1 MDHRPAVRLEVT
13 PDRLGGRKVTGKSVG
28 APSTLTISAV
38 TDAPHRLLLGH
49 FTNWSKAKGRD
60 VDVQL
65 LESLLDLRATYDDLE
80 PTLWPTGSVQD
91 LLLRLVPAKGP
102 TEPLP
107 SDAVVEAL
115 DAYFRFLRSTGRMSA
130 RSATPADLAK
140 EASRSA
146 KKMTAVARDQKNWS
160 PTKSMINF
168 GEGMGISLDDLST
181 TEELQG
187 RLNEI
192 AAAWNDLP
200 IHERQR
206 LNPPEGDLNGRSAAM
221 AAYQTDDEIEA
232 LIQAFRYEMPQGELP
247 SIEEVAPIVEKAGLL
262 SQVEALTRWVEPR
275 AEVTATK
282 VLKPAAARQAFD
294 DLGLVDWTREWLR
307 LGDSWKR
314 ASPEDGEPVIDKLAS
329 AQNWRSARDCLA
341 LDRLWNAALTCR
353 VIRIDG
359 RWAYASWPERPDG
372 EAIVRLGIDAGID
385 LLFSY
390 LDDDPL
396 FGVPLLGYALLRS
409 YVRRPRPVP
418 FQEIIDFA
426 ETWIWTAAERRGPDR
441 DFDRR
446 WLRSALGVALY
457 RLSDLGV
464 FLQTENEVTLNA
476 WGDVFVSA
484 WLNVELG
491 ASEDDA

>member
-1 MDHRPAVRLEVT
+1 VT
-13 PDRLGGRKVTGKSVG
+13 
-28 APSTLTISAV
+28 A
-38 TDAPHRLLLGH
+38 APHRLLLSH
-49 FTNWSKAKGRD
+49 FTNWSKTKGRD

-130 RSATPADLAK
+130 RSATPANLAK

-146 KKMTAVARDQKNWS
+146 KKMTAAARDQRNWS

-168 GEGMGISLDDLST
+168 GEGIGISLDDLST

-187 RLNEI
+187 RLDEI
-192 AAAWNDLP
+192 AAVWNDLP

-206 LNPPEGDLNGRSAAM
+206 LNPREGDLSGRGAAM

-262 SQVEALTRWVEPR
+262 GQVEALTRWVGPR
-275 AEVTATK
+275 AEVTATR
-282 VLKPAAARQAFD
+282 VLRPAAARQAFD

-307 LGDSWKR
+307 LGDSEGR
-314 ASPEDGEPVIDKLAS
+314 VSPEDREQVLDKLAS
-329 AQNWRSARDCLA
+329 WQNWRSARDCLA

-359 RWAYASWPERPDG
+359 RWAYASWPERPDE

-418 FQEIIDFA
+418 LQEIIDFA
-426 ETWIWTAAERRGPDR
+426 ETWIWTVAERRGPDR
-441 DFDRR
+441 DFYRR
-446 WLRSALGVALY
+446 LLRSALGLALY
-457 RLSDLGV
+457 RLSDLGI
-464 FLQTENEVTLNA
+464 FLQTENEVTLNT

-491 ASEDDA
+491 ASADDA

>member
-1 MDHRPAVRLEVT
+1 MTA
-13 PDRLGGRKVTGKSVG
+13 
-28 APSTLTISAV
+28 
-38 TDAPHRLLLGH
+38 APHRLLLSH

-65 LESLLDLRATYDDLE
+65 LESLLDLRATYDGLE

-107 SDAVVEAL
+107 SDTVVEAL

-130 RSATPADLAK
+130 RSAMPADLAK
-140 EASRSA
+140 EARRSA
-146 KKMTAVARDQKNWS
+146 KKMTAAARDQRNFS
-160 PTKSMINF
+160 PTKSLINF
-168 GEGMGISLDDLST
+168 GESIGIGLDDLST
-181 TEELQG
+181 AEELQG

-192 AAAWNDLP
+192 TAAWNDLP

-206 LNPPEGDLNGRSAAM
+206 LSPPTDNLNGRREAM

-247 SIEEVAPIVEKAGLL
+247 SIEDVAPIVQKAGLL
-262 SQVEALTRWVEPR
+262 SQIEALTRWVEPR
-275 AEVTATK
+275 AEVTATG
-282 VLKPAAARQAFD
+282 VLRPAAARQAFD
-294 DLGLVDWTREWLR
+294 DLRLVDWTRDWLR
-307 LGDSWKR
+307 LSDPEKR
-314 ASPEDGEPVIDKLAS
+314 VSPEDREPVLDKLAS
-329 AQNWRSARDCLA
+329 SQNWRSARDCLA

-359 RWAYASWPERPDG
+359 RWAYASWPERPD
-372 EAIVRLGIDAGID
+372 EERIVRLGIDAGID

-418 FQEIIDFA
+418 LQEIIDFA
-426 ETWIWTAAERRGPDR
+426 ETWIWTVDERRGPDR
-441 DFDRR
+441 DFYRR
-446 WLRSALGVALY
+446 WLRSALGLALY
-457 RLSDLGV
+457 RVSDLGI
-464 FLQTENEVTLNA
+464 FSQAENEVTLNA

-491 ASEDDA
+491 APENDS

>member
-1 MDHRPAVRLEVT
+1 
-13 PDRLGGRKVTGKSVG
+13 
-28 APSTLTISAV
+28 
-38 TDAPHRLLLGH
+38 
-49 FTNWSKAKGRD
+49 
-60 VDVQL
+60 
-65 LESLLDLRATYDDLE
+65 
-80 PTLWPTGSVQD
+80 
-91 LLLRLVPAKGP
+91 
-102 TEPLP
+102 
-107 SDAVVEAL
+107 
-115 DAYFRFLRSTGRMSA
+115 
-130 RSATPADLAK
+130 
-140 EASRSA
+140 
-146 KKMTAVARDQKNWS
+146 
-160 PTKSMINF
+160 MINF

-314 ASPEDGEPVIDKLAS
+314 VSPEDGEPVIDKLAS

-359 RWAYASWPERPDG
+359 RWAYAWPERPDG

-446 WLRSALGVALY
+446 WLRSAL
-457 RLSDLGV
+457 
-464 FLQTENEVTLNA
+464 
-476 WGDVFVSA
+476 
-484 WLNVELG
+484 
-491 ASEDDA
+491 ASRCTA

>member
-1 MDHRPAVRLEVT
+1 VT
-13 PDRLGGRKVTGKSVG
+13 
-28 APSTLTISAV
+28 A
-38 TDAPHRLLLGH
+38 APHRLLLSH

-102 TEPLP
+102 TEPLS

-146 KKMTAVARDQKNWS
+146 KKMSAAARDQKNWS

-168 GEGMGISLDDLST
+168 GESMGISLDDLST

-200 IHERQR
+200 IHQRQR
-206 LNPPEGDLNGRSAAM
+206 LGPGEGDLSGRSAAM
-221 AAYQTDDEIEA
+221 AAYQTDDEIYA
-232 LIQAFRYEMPQGELP
+232 LIRSFRYEMPQGELAPP
-247 SIEEVAPIVEKAGLL
+247 SQVAPLIREAGLL
-262 SQVEALTRWVEPR
+262 DQLEALVRWIEPR
-275 AEVTATK
+275 AEITGTG
-282 VLKPAAARQAFD
+282 VLRPAVARQAFA
-294 DLGLVDWTREWLR
+294 DLRLQAWTHEWLR
-307 LGDSWKR
+307 IDYADLESELQ
-314 ASPEDGEPVIDKLAS
+314 PGEMDLILDTF
-329 AQNWRSARDCLA
+329 AQQPWRSARECRA
-341 LDRLWNAALTCR
+341 LDRLWNAALACQ
-353 VIRIDG
+353 VIQNQG
-359 RWAYASWPERPDG
+359 RWAYAMWPEELTDEG
-372 EAIVRLGIDAGID
+372 IVNLATRAGLG

-390 LDDDPL
+390 LDDEMFVGNPVL
-396 FGVPLLGYALLRS
+396 CYALLRS
-409 YVRRPRPVP
+409 YVRRPHPIPLAEIEEFGLDWSLRPS
-418 FQEIIDFA
+418 
-426 ETWIWTAAERRGPDR
+426 DR
-441 DFDRR
+441 DRLTDIYRR
-446 WLRSALGVALY
+446 LFRSSLRRNLYELG
-457 RLSDLGV
+457 DLGI
-464 FLQTENEVTLNA
+464 FEQTGEEIALTA

-484 WLNVELG
+484 WLGLELDRPDEG
-491 ASEDDA
+491 LRSQ